1 MARQNNCSMSNEKI
15 AETALSFIDNYG
27 IDALSFR
34 KLSDLTGI
42 PTMTICNRF
51 GSKESLLKAAL
62 SVMLDEHPAEA
73 IPGEA
78 WQDTLR
84 RVAHCHRAM
93 ALSHPGAFMLFVQT
107 PSFEE
112 PILSYTERVFL
123 LHGHQDIPEDMP
135 FIFLSVMHSFL
146 PGFQLVESMAKSAD
160 KDRLPAKAQRFISL
174 FTEEAFDRDLEIII
188 AGLTA
193 KYDLPTKPPCA

>member
-1 MARQNNCSMSNEKI
+1 MVQQSGSAVSNEEI
-15 AETALSFIDNYG
+15 ARAALSFIDEHG

-34 KLSDLTGI
+34 KLSESTGI

-51 GSKESLLKAAL
+51 GSKESLLKAVL
-62 SVMLDEHPAEA
+62 SAMLEGHQADA

-112 PILSYTERVFL
+112 PILSYTENVFS

-135 FIFLSVMHSFL
+135 LIFLSVMHSFL
-146 PGFQLVESMAKSAD
+146 PGFQLVESMAKSAR
-160 KDRLPAKAQRFISL
+160 KDSLSAEAQRFISL
-174 FTEEAFDRDLEIII
+174 FTEETFDRDLEIII
-188 AGLTA
+188 AGLAA
-193 KYDLPTKPPCA
+193 KFNLPA